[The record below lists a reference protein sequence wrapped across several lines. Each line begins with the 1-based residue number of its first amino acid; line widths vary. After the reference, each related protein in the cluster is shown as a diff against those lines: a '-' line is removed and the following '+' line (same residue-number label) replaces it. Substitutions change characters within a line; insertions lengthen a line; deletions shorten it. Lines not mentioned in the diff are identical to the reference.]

1 MVRARERALRVGS
14 FGQDKPHQL
23 GVSCATGAVVETRF
37 PAEDGVARVA
47 VPNTV
52 LDKRCAS
59 PQFKGNAALK
69 NGTAACVETWFPP
82 SQGTAD
88 QRSARA
94 WYSVLGQMPLSR
106 YTDQA
111 VNVQLL
117 PSIQTAASTTSA
129 FRTKPA
135 CANALPRLCSLAVVK
150 RNSATPE
157 SKFGALSKI
166 AEPLISSNQ
175 ARTGR
180 DALETR
186 FPHSSVFV
194 RLSRGRYVSSKLG
207 ATSGFSNP
215 GSTSC
220 ALPSR
225 RPTLPSP
232 PFGASRSPLVE
243 TGFPRFRSP
252 HHV

>member
-23 GVSCATGAVVETRF
+23 GASLAAGAVVETRF

-82 SQGTAD
+82 SQAAAD

-94 WYSVLGQMPLSR
+94 WYSVLGQMPLSKC
-106 YTDQA
+106 TDQA
-111 VNVQLL
+111 ANVQSL
-117 PSIQTAASTTSA
+117 PSFRTSASTMRVSRTEPA
-129 FRTKPA
+129 F
-135 CANALPRLCSLAVVK
+135 ANALPRLCSLAAVK
-150 RNSATPE
+150 RDSATPVN
-157 SKFGALSKI
+157 KLGALSKI
-166 AEPLISSNQ
+166 TEPLISSNWL
-175 ARTGR
+175 RTDR

-186 FPHSSVFV
+186 FPHPSVSV
-194 RLSRGRYVSSKLG
+194 RLARGRHVSSKLG
-207 ATSGFSNP
+207 TTSAFSNP

-220 ALPSR
+220 VLPSR
-225 RPTLPSP
+225 RPTLLSP

>member
-23 GVSCATGAVVETRF
+23 GASFETYAAVETRF
-37 PAEDGVARVA
+37 PDGDGVVRAA
-47 VPNTV
+47 VPIAV
-52 LDKRCAS
+52 LYKCCAS

-82 SQGTAD
+82 SQAAAD

-94 WYSVLGQMPLSR
+94 LSSALAQTPLAR
-106 YTDQA
+106 YTDQPA
-111 VNVQLL
+111 NVQSL
-117 PSIQTAASTTSA
+117 PSIQTSASTTSA
-129 FRTKPA
+129 FRTEPA
-135 CANALPRLCSLAVVK
+135 FANALPRRCSLAAVK
-150 RNSATPE
+150 RGSATSE
-157 SKFGALSKI
+157 NKFGALSKI
-166 AEPLISSNQ
+166 AEPLVSSNRL
-175 ARTGR
+175 RTDW

-186 FPHSSVFV
+186 FPHPSVSV
-194 RLSRGRYVSSKLG
+194 RLSRGRCASSKLG
-207 ATSGFSNP
+207 ATSAFSNP

-220 ALPSR
+220 ALPSW